1 MKLTMEF
8 LKEHITIDG
17 LSFAENEGGIG
28 TKFCTM
34 KHKNPNVIYDLNQ
47 WLLDHFPN
55 RWDDITQGQEDGSNK
70 HYISVTLD
78 DGAVHEREERY
89 RIEKILNY
97 QPEWTRLIF
106 RLDAT
111 GYPSNEK
118 IAEVASYYHVNEKML
133 KQAIIKKMQSTA

>member
-1 MKLTMEF
+1 MENCII
-8 LKEHITIDG
+8 LA
-17 LSFAENEGGIG
+17 LWA
-28 TKFCTM
+28 
-34 KHKNPNVIYDLNQ
+34 
-47 WLLDHFPN
+47 
-55 RWDDITQGQEDGSNK
+55 DGSDNQK
-70 HYISVTLD
+70 RKEDKVKTTKSTKKLSD
-78 DGAVHEREERY
+78 TE